1 MSEAEP
7 QKWYQKTFG
16 IILLLIFFFPIGLY
30 LMWRYGKWNKT
41 VKIVVTA
48 ALVIIGIGS
57 LFTPKVKV
65 DSIAL
70 SIPDVQEEY
79 DINTD
84 IPVDIVITPEDATSK
99 DLEYFTSDESVTFEN
114 SEIETGSEEGSY
126 EVYVQ
131 ADGVQS
137 NVITINVVDIAA
149 REKAEKEAEEK
160 RLAEEQAAKEA
171 EEKAKKEAEEKA
183 AAEAEAQ
190 RLAEEKA
197 AKEQAEK
204 EAVAKASTST
214 SVAAVAAGSES
225 QSSSSS
231 SGSSGSGDG
240 GNFNTYDNAQ
250 QQDTSAS
257 YVLNTSTMKFHRPSC
272 SSVKKIAPQNYSTSN
287 NSREELISQGYSPCG
302 KCNP

>member
-99 DLEYFTSDESVTFEN
+99 ELEYFTSDESVTFEN

-190 RLAEEKA
+190 RLAEEQA

-204 EAVAKASTST
+204 EAAEKASTST

-225 QSSSSS
+225 QSSSNS
-231 SGSSGSGDG
+231 SGLGDEN
-240 GNFNTYDNAQ
+240 NFNTYDNAQ
-250 QQDTSAS
+250 QQNTSSS

>member
-84 IPVDIVITPEDATSK
+84 IPVDIVITPEDAASK
-99 DLEYFTSDESVTFEN
+99 DLKYFTSDESVIFKN

-131 ADGVQS
+131 VDGVQS
-137 NVITINVVDIAA
+137 NVITINVVDITA

-160 RLAEEQAAKEA
+160 RLAKEQAAKEA
-171 EEKAKKEAEEKA
+171 EEKAKREAEEK

-190 RLAEEKA
+190 RLAEEQA

-204 EAVAKASTST
+204 EAATKASTST

-225 QSSSSS
+225 QSSSN
-231 SGSSGSGDG
+231 SSGSGDG
-240 GNFNTYDNAQ
+240 SNFNTYDNAQ
-250 QQDTSAS
+250 QQNTSSS

>member
-1 MSEAEP
+1 MSEVEP

-99 DLEYFTSDESVTFEN
+99 ELEYFTSDESVTFEN

-190 RLAEEKA
+190 RLAEEQA

-204 EAVAKASTST
+204 EAAEKASTST
-214 SVAAVAAGSES
+214 SVAAGSES
-225 QSSSSS
+225 QSSSNS
-231 SGSSGSGDG
+231 SGLGDEN
-240 GNFNTYDNAQ
+240 NFNTYDNAQ
-250 QQDTSAS
+250 QQNTSSS

>member
-1 MSEAEP
+1 
-7 QKWYQKTFG
+7 
-16 IILLLIFFFPIGLY
+16 
-30 LMWRYGKWNKT
+30 MWRYGKWNKT

-84 IPVDIVITPEDATSK
+84 IPVDIVITPEDAASK
-99 DLEYFTSDESVTFEN
+99 DLEYFTSDESVIFKN

-131 ADGVQS
+131 VDGVQS
-137 NVITINVVDIAA
+137 NVITINVVDITA

-160 RLAEEQAAKEA
+160 RLAKEQAAKEA
-171 EEKAKKEAEEKA
+171 EEKAKREAEEKA

-190 RLAEEKA
+190 RLAEEQA

-204 EAVAKASTST
+204 EAATKASSST

-225 QSSSSS
+225 QSSSN
-231 SGSSGSGDG
+231 SSGSGDG
-240 GNFNTYDNAQ
+240 SNFNTYDNAQ
-250 QQDTSAS
+250 QQNTSSS

>member
-1 MSEAEP
+1 MSEVEP

-190 RLAEEKA
+190 RLAEEQA

-204 EAVAKASTST
+204 EAAAKASTST

-225 QSSSSS
+225 QSSSNS
-231 SGSSGSGDG
+231 SGLGDG
-240 GNFNTYDNAQ
+240 SNFNTYDNAQ
-250 QQDTSAS
+250 QQNTSSS

>member
-48 ALVIIGIGS
+48 TLVIIGIGS

-84 IPVDIVITPEDATSK
+84 IPVDIVITPEDAASK
-99 DLEYFTSDESVTFEN
+99 DLEYFTSDESIIFKN

-131 ADGVQS
+131 VDGVQS
-137 NVITINVVDIAA
+137 NVITINVVDITA

-160 RLAEEQAAKEA
+160 RLAKEQAAKEA
-171 EEKAKKEAEEKA
+171 EEKAKREAEEKA

-190 RLAEEKA
+190 RLAEEQA
-197 AKEQAEK
+197 TKEQAEK
-204 EAVAKASTST
+204 EAATKASTST
-214 SVAAVAAGSES
+214 SVAAGSES
-225 QSSSSS
+225 QSSSN
-231 SGSSGSGDG
+231 SSGSGDG
-240 GNFNTYDNAQ
+240 SNFNTYDNAQ
-250 QQDTSAS
+250 QQNTSSS

>member
-1 MSEAEP
+1 MSEVEP

-99 DLEYFTSDESVTFEN
+99 ELEYFTSDESVTFEN

-160 RLAEEQAAKEA
+160 RLTEEQAAKEA

-190 RLAEEKA
+190 RLAEEQA

-204 EAVAKASTST
+204 EAAEKASTST

-225 QSSSSS
+225 QSSSNS
-231 SGSSGSGDG
+231 SGLGDEN
-240 GNFNTYDNAQ
+240 NFNTYDNAQ
-250 QQDTSAS
+250 QQNTSSS

>member
-99 DLEYFTSDESVTFEN
+99 ELEYFTSDESVTFEN

-190 RLAEEKA
+190 RLAEEQA

-204 EAVAKASTST
+204 EAAEKASTST
-214 SVAAVAAGSES
+214 SIAAVAAGSES
-225 QSSSSS
+225 QSSSNS
-231 SGSSGSGDG
+231 SGLGDEN
-240 GNFNTYDNAQ
+240 NFNTYDNAQ
-250 QQDTSAS
+250 QQNTSSS

>member
-1 MSEAEP
+1 MSEVEP

-79 DINTD
+79 DINTN

-99 DLEYFTSDESVTFEN
+99 DLEYFTSDESVTFKN

-137 NVITINVVDIAA
+137 NVITINIVDIAA

-190 RLAEEKA
+190 RLAEEQA

-204 EAVAKASTST
+204 EAAEKASTST

-225 QSSSSS
+225 QSSSNS
-231 SGSSGSGDG
+231 SGLGDEN
-240 GNFNTYDNAQ
+240 NFNTYDNAQ
-250 QQDTSAS
+250 QQNTSSS

>member
-48 ALVIIGIGS
+48 TLVIIGIGS

-79 DINTD
+79 DINTN

-137 NVITINVVDIAA
+137 NVITINIVDIAA

-171 EEKAKKEAEEKA
+171 EEKAKREAEEKA

-190 RLAEEKA
+190 RLAEEQA

-204 EAVAKASTST
+204 EAATKASTST

-225 QSSSSS
+225 QSSSN
-231 SGSSGSGDG
+231 SSGSGDG
-240 GNFNTYDNAQ
+240 SNFNTYDNAQ
-250 QQDTSAS
+250 QQNTSSS

>member
-1 MSEAEP
+1 
-7 QKWYQKTFG
+7 
-16 IILLLIFFFPIGLY
+16 
-30 LMWRYGKWNKT
+30 MWRYGKWNKT
-41 VKIVVTA
+41 VKTVVTA

-57 LFTPKVKV
+57 LFAPKVKV
-65 DSIAL
+65 ESIAL

-99 DLEYFTSDESVTFEN
+99 DLEYFTSNESVTFEN

-137 NVITINVVDIAA
+137 NIITINVVDIAA

-190 RLAEEKA
+190 RLAEEQA

-204 EAVAKASTST
+204 EAAAKASTST
-214 SVAAVAAGSES
+214 AVAAAATESES
-225 QSSSSS
+225 QQSS
-231 SGSSGSGDG
+231 SGSSGSGGSGDG
-240 GNFNTYDNAQ
+240 SNFNTHDNAQ
-250 QQDTSAS
+250 QQNTSAS

-287 NSREELISQGYSPCG
+287 SSREELISQGYSPCG

>member
-1 MSEAEP
+1 MSEVES

-99 DLEYFTSDESVTFEN
+99 ELEYFTSDESVTFEN

-190 RLAEEKA
+190 RLAEEQA

-204 EAVAKASTST
+204 EAAEKASTST

-225 QSSSSS
+225 QSSSNS
-231 SGSSGSGDG
+231 SGLGDEN
-240 GNFNTYDNAQ
+240 NFNTYDNAQ
-250 QQDTSAS
+250 QQNTSSS

>member
-1 MSEAEP
+1 MSEVEP

-41 VKIVVTA
+41 VKVVVTA

-99 DLEYFTSDESVTFEN
+99 ELEYFTSDESVTFEN

-190 RLAEEKA
+190 RLAEEQA

-204 EAVAKASTST
+204 EAAEKASTST

-225 QSSSSS
+225 QSSSNS
-231 SGSSGSGDG
+231 SGLGDEN
-240 GNFNTYDNAQ
+240 NFNTYDNAQ
-250 QQDTSAS
+250 QQNTSSS

>member
-1 MSEAEP
+1 MSEVEP

-99 DLEYFTSDESVTFEN
+99 ELEYFTSDESVTFEN

-190 RLAEEKA
+190 RLAEEQA

-204 EAVAKASTST
+204 EAAEKASTST

-225 QSSSSS
+225 QSSSNS
-231 SGSSGSGDG
+231 SGLGDEN
-240 GNFNTYDNAQ
+240 NFNTYDNAQ
-250 QQDTSAS
+250 QQNTSSS

>member
-84 IPVDIVITPEDATSK
+84 IPVDIVITPEDAASK
-99 DLEYFTSDESVTFEN
+99 DLEYFTSDESVIFKN

-131 ADGVQS
+131 VDGVQS
-137 NVITINVVDIAA
+137 NVITINVVDITA
-149 REKAEKEAEEK
+149 REKAE
-160 RLAEEQAAKEA
+160 
-171 EEKAKKEAEEKA
+171 KEAEEKA

-190 RLAEEKA
+190 RLAEEQA

-204 EAVAKASTST
+204 EAATKASTST

-225 QSSSSS
+225 QSSSN
-231 SGSSGSGDG
+231 SSGSGDG
-240 GNFNTYDNAQ
+240 SNFNTYDNAQ
-250 QQDTSAS
+250 QQNTSSS

>member
-65 DSIAL
+65 NSIAL

-99 DLEYFTSDESVTFEN
+99 ELEYFTSDESVTFEN

-190 RLAEEKA
+190 RLAEEQA

-204 EAVAKASTST
+204 EAAEKASTST

-225 QSSSSS
+225 QSSSNS
-231 SGSSGSGDG
+231 SGLGDEN
-240 GNFNTYDNAQ
+240 NFNTYDNAQ
-250 QQDTSAS
+250 QQNTSSS

>member
-65 DSIAL
+65 DSITL

-84 IPVDIVITPEDATSK
+84 IPVDIVITPEDAASK
-99 DLEYFTSDESVTFEN
+99 ELEYFTSDESVTFEN

-160 RLAEEQAAKEA
+160 RLAKEQAAKDA

-190 RLAEEKA
+190 RLAEEQA

-204 EAVAKASTST
+204 EAATKASTST

-225 QSSSSS
+225 QSSSNS
-231 SGSSGSGDG
+231 SGLGDEN
-240 GNFNTYDNAQ
+240 NFNTYDNAQ
-250 QQDTSAS
+250 QQNTSSS

>member
-114 SEIETGSEEGSY
+114 SKIETGSEEGSY

-190 RLAEEKA
+190 RLAEEQA

-204 EAVAKASTST
+204 EAAEKASTST

-225 QSSSSS
+225 QSSSNS
-231 SGSSGSGDG
+231 SGLGDEN
-240 GNFNTYDNAQ
+240 NFNTYDNAQ
-250 QQDTSAS
+250 QQNTSSS

>member
-1 MSEAEP
+1 
-7 QKWYQKTFG
+7 
-16 IILLLIFFFPIGLY
+16 
-30 LMWRYGKWNKT
+30 MWRYGKWNKT

-84 IPVDIVITPEDATSK
+84 IPVDIVITPEDAASK
-99 DLEYFTSDESVTFEN
+99 ELEYFTSDESVTFEN

-190 RLAEEKA
+190 RLAEEQA

-204 EAVAKASTST
+204 EAAEKASTST

-225 QSSSSS
+225 QSSSNS
-231 SGSSGSGDG
+231 SGLGDEN
-240 GNFNTYDNAQ
+240 NFNTYDNAQ
-250 QQDTSAS
+250 QQNTSSS

>member
-48 ALVIIGIGS
+48 TLVIIGIGS

-84 IPVDIVITPEDATSK
+84 IPVDIVITPEDAASK
-99 DLEYFTSDESVTFEN
+99 DLEYFTSDESIIFKN

-131 ADGVQS
+131 VDGVQS
-137 NVITINVVDIAA
+137 NVITINVVDITA

-160 RLAEEQAAKEA
+160 RLAKEQAAKEA
-171 EEKAKKEAEEKA
+171 EEKAKREAEEKA

-190 RLAEEKA
+190 RLAEEQA

-204 EAVAKASTST
+204 EAATKASTST
-214 SVAAVAAGSES
+214 SVAAGSES
-225 QSSSSS
+225 QSSSN
-231 SGSSGSGDG
+231 SSGSGDG
-240 GNFNTYDNAQ
+240 SNFNTYDNAQ
-250 QQDTSAS
+250 QQNTSSS

>member
-79 DINTD
+79 DINTN

-99 DLEYFTSDESVTFEN
+99 DLEYFTSDESVTFKN

-137 NVITINVVDIAA
+137 NVITINIVDIAA

-171 EEKAKKEAEEKA
+171 EEKAKREAEERLLLKQKLSVSQKNRPPKSKQKRRLLQKHPLA
-183 AAEAEAQ
+183 HLLLQLLPDLNRSLYPILLDREMEA
-190 RLAEEKA
+190 
-197 AKEQAEK
+197 
-204 EAVAKASTST
+204 TST
-214 SVAAVAAGSES
+214 H
-225 QSSSSS
+225 
-231 SGSSGSGDG
+231 
-240 GNFNTYDNAQ
+240 TI
-250 QQDTSAS
+250 
-257 YVLNTSTMKFHRPSC
+257 MR
-272 SSVKKIAPQNYSTSN
+272 SN
-287 NSREELISQGYSPCG
+287 KTLLQAMYLIQAR
-302 KCNP
+302 

>member
-79 DINTD
+79 DINTN

-137 NVITINVVDIAA
+137 NVITINIVDIAA

-171 EEKAKKEAEEKA
+171 EEKAKREAEEKA

-190 RLAEEKA
+190 RLAEEQA

-204 EAVAKASTST
+204 EAATKASTST
-214 SVAAVAAGSES
+214 SVAATKH
-225 QSSSSS
+225 
-231 SGSSGSGDG
+231 
-240 GNFNTYDNAQ
+240 FFKLCT
-250 QQDTSAS
+250 
-257 YVLNTSTMKFHRPSC
+257 
-272 SSVKKIAPQNYSTSN
+272 
-287 NSREELISQGYSPCG
+287 
-302 KCNP
+302 

>member
-65 DSIAL
+65 DSITL

-84 IPVDIVITPEDATSK
+84 IPVDIVITPEDAASK
-99 DLEYFTSDESVTFEN
+99 ELEYFTSDESVTFEN

-160 RLAEEQAAKEA
+160 RLAEEQAAKDA

-190 RLAEEKA
+190 RLAEEQA

-204 EAVAKASTST
+204 EAAEKASTST

-225 QSSSSS
+225 QSSSNS
-231 SGSSGSGDG
+231 SGLGDEN
-240 GNFNTYDNAQ
+240 NFNTYDNAQ
-250 QQDTSAS
+250 QQNTSSS